1 MEGGEGGQ
9 SRRVVE
15 RDVYNTQYT
24 SKATTVRSF
33 LSSFRNAFDLRFKRI
48 TQEAIYLEPLAFTYF
63 VKARAV
69 FIAHCFLFPVPF
81 AFVWAPNSSW

>member
-33 LSSFRNAFDLRFKRI
+33 LSSFRNAFDTVRSLKN
-48 TQEAIYLEPLAFTYF
+48 LLLANWKFSLVYKYGT
-63 VKARAV
+63 
-69 FIAHCFLFPVPF
+69 HDE
-81 AFVWAPNSSW
+81 